1 MIRVFKMFKSVSAMM
16 VALAFVLSVSL
27 SSCGGSSTDAD
38 DAEDV
43 MEEVEEG
50 AEEVMDE
57 VEEAADEIKEEATEE
72 HPEGEEHPTDTTATE
87 N

>member
-1 MIRVFKMFKSVSAMM
+1 MFKSVSAMM

-27 SSCGGSSTDAD
+27 SSCGGSSTEAD
-38 DAEDV
+38 DAEEV

-50 AEEVMDE
+50 AEEVMEE
-57 VEEAADEIKEEATEE
+57 VEEATEE